1 MKKILFL
8 LLVISMVVIN
18 NDLYSQKKQRS
29 NIQLGVK
36 LSPGISWLK
45 VNSQNFSSNGNN
57 LRFSWGLV
65 SDFQFA
71 DKYYFSTG
79 FNVISM
85 GGKMKYNDFLKFG
98 NDTIGRLGEIRKEYS
113 IKYVELPLS
122 LKMKT
127 RQFGDITYFGQ
138 VGLGL
143 GMRISAYSDD
153 DFYINASNTA
163 LSTTDNKIED
173 EVNFFRLSMILSA
186 GVEYNLGGST
196 SLFGAITFNNG
207 FSNVFDFKNNIP
219 PYQAADAINNSLEL
233 TIGMIF

>member
-1 MKKILFL
+1 MKKILV
-8 LLVISMVVIN
+8 LLVIISMMMIN

-45 VNSQNFSSNGNN
+45 VNSQSFNSDGNS
-57 LRFSWGLV
+57 LKFSWGLV

-71 DKYYFSTG
+71 EKYYFSTG

-98 NDTIGRLGEIRKEYS
+98 NDTIGSFCEIRKDFS
-113 IKYVELPLS
+113 IKYVEIPIS

-127 RQFGDITYFGQ
+127 RQFGDFTYFGQ
-138 VGLGL
+138 IGLGL

-153 DFYINASNTA
+153 DFYINGSNTA

-173 EVNFFRLSMILSA
+173 QVNFLRLSMILSA

-196 SLFGAITFNNG
+196 SLFGAFTFNNG
-207 FSNVFDFKNNIP
+207 FTNVFDYKNNIP
-219 PYQAADAINNSLEL
+219 PYQSADAINNSLEL
-233 TIGMIF
+233 SVGLIF